1 MEKVFNVNNLKI
13 EKNAVETLQLFCDFL
28 LEKNKQFN
36 ITAIRDKEGV
46 FEKHFADSLMGKDY
60 FFKNAKI
67 LEVGSGGGFPSIP
80 LKANEQS
87 LNFTLLEATGKKCEF
102 LKQAKD
108 LLGFENFTVINGR
121 AEELARNKDYREHF
135 DIVTARAVAELNVL
149 AELCLPFLK
158 VGGIAVFYK
167 LKSEEELTRGKNS
180 VKILGGEI
188 CEIKNYTLQG
198 VEGERNI
205 IIIKKVAPT
214 AEKYPREYK
223 KIIKSPLI

>member
-1 MEKVFNVNNLKI
+1 MEKVFCVNNLKI
-13 EKNAVETLQLFCDFL
+13 EETACEKLQTFCDFL

-46 FEKHFADSLMGKDY
+46 YEKHFADSLMGKDY
-60 FFKNAKI
+60 FYKNAKV

-80 LKANEQS
+80 LKINDES

-102 LKQAKD
+102 LKQAKE
-108 LLGFENFTVINGR
+108 LLGFENFKVINGR
-121 AEELARNKDYREHF
+121 AEEFAKNKDYRESF
-135 DIVTARAVAELNVL
+135 DMVTARAVAELNVL

-167 LKSEEELTRGKNS
+167 MKSQEELNRGIHS

-188 CEIKNYTLQG
+188 IEIKDYTLYG
-198 VEGERNI
+198 VEGERNL
-205 IIIKKVAPT
+205 IIIKKVSPT
-214 AEKYPREYK
+214 AEKFPREYK
-223 KIIKSPLI
+223 KIVKAPLV